1 MSTGRTDY
9 WRFFSD
15 DAQRTGSI
23 LYSRL
28 AAGIGADMELR
39 NLAARARDGQPHAN
53 LILGAVHFLLLR
65 GAEGRLKRFYPSVG
79 GSVSA
84 EGEDPFPDFRAFV
97 LEHLDAIAPL
107 IATRVTNTNE
117 IGRSALL
124 HPGFR
129 MIAAEATVPLSLIEI
144 GPSAGLNLI
153 WAKYGVR
160 YRKGDASVVTV
171 NEAAPLVIDCEL
183 RGDRVPPNGPSPAV
197 GGRVGLELNPVNLAD
212 ADDRDWLRALIWP
225 DQVQRLRRLERAIE
239 LFAQEKPAIRAGD
252 ALALLPDVLAAVP
265 TGQVPVVY
273 HTIAVY
279 QFSREM
285 REALESILTV
295 AGLRRPLWRLSFEFD
310 ALNRVGGTGGIGDA
324 YILSMIRYADG
335 VREERR
341 LASAH
346 PHGTWLEWLA

>member
-1 MSTGRTDY
+1 MGTGRTDY

-15 DAQRTGSI
+15 DARRTGSI
-23 LYSRL
+23 LYSKL
-28 AAGIGADMELR
+28 AAGIGADTELR

-65 GAEGRLKRFYPSVG
+65 GAEGHVKRFYPSVG

-84 EGEDPFPDFRAFV
+84 ESEDPFPDFRAFV

-107 IATRVTNTNE
+107 ITARVTNTNE

-129 MIAAEATVPLSLIEI
+129 RIAAEAAVPLSLIEI

-153 WAKYGVR
+153 WDKYGVR
-160 YRKGDASVVTV
+160 YRKDGVTV
-171 NEAAPLVIDCEL
+171 AAVNENAPLVIDCEL
-183 RGDRVPPNGPSPAV
+183 RGDRVPPTGPTPVV

-239 LFAQEKPAIRAGD
+239 LFAQDKPAIRPGD
-252 ALALLPDVLAAVP
+252 ALALLPGALAAVP
-265 TGQVPVVY
+265 SGQIPVVY

-279 QFSREM
+279 QFSRGM
-285 REALESILTV
+285 REALESILTIV
-295 AGLRRPLWRLSFEFD
+295 GLRRPLWRLAFEFD
-310 ALNRVGGTGGIGDA
+310 AFNRDDGRGGIGDA